1 MRSPFRSFTLSFK
14 AEDPRER
21 YTVSSAAD
29 ESSRSELH
37 PAVRIG
43 HVHLRVSD
51 LERAT
56 AFYRDVLG
64 FDVTVYGRDLAH
76 NFLSAGGYHHH
87 IGLNTW
93 QSEGGTPP
101 PEGHTG
107 LLHFA
112 ILYPDRHEL
121 ARAVKRILERGYP
134 IEVGQDHGVSVS
146 VYLSDPDGNG
156 IELYYDRPRKEWFD
170 SRGNPNIKAEPFDPR
185 ELLVESG
192 LTT

>member
-1 MRSPFRSFTLSFK
+1 M
-14 AEDPRER
+14 
-21 YTVSSAAD
+21 SSATE
-29 ESSRSELH
+29 ESSRSDLH

-43 HVHLRVSD
+43 HVHLCVAN

-56 AFYRDVLG
+56 SFYRDVLG
-64 FDVTVYGRDLAH
+64 FDVTVYGSDVGLPGAA
-76 NFLSAGGYHHH
+76 FLSAGGYHHH

-107 LLHFA
+107 LHHFA

-121 ARAVKRILERGYP
+121 ARAVERLLERGYP
-134 IEVGQDHGVSVS
+134 IGGAEDHGATIS

-156 IELYYDRPRKEWFD
+156 VELYYDRSRSDWFD
-170 SRGNPNIKAEPFDPR
+170 AHGRPVLKNDHFDPR
-185 ELLVESG
+185 ELLLLEG
-192 LTT
+192 QMG

>member
-1 MRSPFRSFTLSFK
+1 M
-14 AEDPRER
+14 
-21 YTVSSAAD
+21 SSAAV
-29 ESSRSELH
+29 ESTRSELH

-43 HVHLRVSD
+43 HVHLRVAD
-51 LERAT
+51 LDRAT

-64 FDVTVYGRDLAH
+64 FDVTVYGRDVGLPGAA
-76 NFLSAGGYHHH
+76 FLSAGGYHHH

-107 LLHFA
+107 LHHFA
-112 ILYPDRHEL
+112 ILYPDRREL
-121 ARAVKRILERGYP
+121 ASAVERLLEHGYP
-134 IEVGQDHGVSVS
+134 IGSAEDHGATVS

-170 SRGNPNIKAEPFDPR
+170 TRDNPNIKVEPFDPR
-185 ELLVESG
+185 DLLVESG
-192 LTT
+192 PTS

>member
-1 MRSPFRSFTLSFK
+1 M
-14 AEDPRER
+14 
-21 YTVSSAAD
+21 SSAAD

-56 AFYRDVLG
+56 AFYRDELG
-64 FDVTVYGRDLAH
+64 FDLTATRSSYA
-76 NFLSAGGYHHH
+76 FLSAGSYHHY

-107 LLHFA
+107 LFHFA
-112 ILYPDRHEL
+112 ILYPDRREL
-121 ARAVKRILERGYP
+121 ARAV
-134 IEVGQDHGVSVS
+134 
-146 VYLSDPDGNG
+146 
-156 IELYYDRPRKEWFD
+156 
-170 SRGNPNIKAEPFDPR
+170 
-185 ELLVESG
+185 
-192 LTT
+192 

>member
-1 MRSPFRSFTLSFK
+1 M
-14 AEDPRER
+14 
-21 YTVSSAAD
+21 SSAAD
-29 ESSRSELH
+29 ESTRSELH

-64 FDVTVYGRDLAH
+64 FDLTVTRSSYA
-76 NFLSAGGYHHH
+76 FLSAGGYHHH

-112 ILYPDRHEL
+112 ILYPDRREL
-121 ARAVKRILERGYP
+121 VHAVERLLKSGYP
-134 IEVGQDHGVSVS
+134 IGGAQDHGVSVA
-146 VYLSDPDGNG
+146 VYLSGPDGNG
-156 IELYYDRPRKEWFD
+156 IELYYDRPRNEWFD
-170 SRGNPNIKAEPFDPR
+170 SQGNPNIKGDPLDPR
-185 ELLVESG
+185 DLLVKSG
-192 LTT
+192 PTS

>member
-1 MRSPFRSFTLSFK
+1 MRPPPRTLTVSCK
-14 AEDPRER
+14 PEDPRER
-21 YTVSSAAD
+21 DTVSSAAD

-56 AFYRDVLG
+56 AFYRDELG
-64 FDVTVYGRDLAH
+64 FDLTVTRSSYA
-76 NFLSAGGYHHH
+76 FLSAGGYHHH
-87 IGLNTW
+87 IALNTW
-93 QSEGGTPP
+93 HSKEGTPP

-107 LLHFA
+107 LEHFA

-121 ARAVKRILERGYP
+121 ARAVERLLEHGYP
-134 IEVGQDHGVSVS
+134 IGAAQDHGVSIS

-156 IELYYDRPRKEWFD
+156 IELYYDRPSNEWFD
-170 SRGNPNIKAEPFDPR
+170 SRGNPILKAEPFDPR
-185 ELLVESG
+185 DLLVESG
-192 LTT
+192 PTS